1 MPLRNGPHGYGLV
14 TKLLHWLTFA
24 ALAAQFV
31 VGYVMVSEDRG
42 SEESACDPPAEDRSG
57 DDLSDAAKAR
67 IDRLEEQCERQ
78 QDARDARVEDDPL
91 GTAYSDLGSG
101 EILNGGLTLPEVH
114 VLLGLLVLALAASR
128 VVWRRTA
135 GLPPW
140 AEGLSESERTL
151 AHWTEK
157 ALLALLF
164 MMPLSGLLLVLVS
177 YDLLPLH
184 IAAHIG
190 FFVAIAAHLGLV
202 LKHQL
207 VDRDRLVSR
216 ML

>member
-14 TKLLHWLTFA
+14 TKSLHWVTVVV
-24 ALAAQFV
+24 LAAQFV
-31 VGYVMVSEDRG
+31 VGYLMLRVDDGVEEAGCDRT
-42 SEESACDPPAEDRSG
+42 S
-57 DDLSDAAKAR
+57 
-67 IDRLEEQCERQ
+67 DRLEQQCEQRQ
-78 QDARDARVEDDPL
+78 EALEARADDPL
-91 GTAYSDLGSG
+91 GTAYSDLRSG
-101 EILNGGLTLPEVH
+101 DIFGGGLSLPEVH
-114 VLLGLLVLALAASR
+114 VLLGLLVLLLAASR

-140 AEGLSESERTL
+140 AEGLSAGERRL

-157 ALLALLF
+157 GLLALLF
-164 MMPLSGLLLVLVS
+164 LIPLSGLALVLVS

-184 IAAHIG
+184 IAAHLG
-190 FFVAIAAHLGLV
+190 FFATIATHLGLV

-207 VDRDRLVSR
+207 LDRDRLVSR

>member
-31 VGYVMVSEDRG
+31 VGYVMLSEDRG
-42 SEESACDPPAEDRSG
+42 LEEAACDPPAEDRSS

-67 IDRLEEQCERQ
+67 IDRIEEQCEQRQ
-78 QDARDARVEDDPL
+78 DRLDARADDPL

-140 AEGLSESERTL
+140 ADGLSESERTL

-157 ALLALLF
+157 VLLSLLF
-164 MMPLSGLLLVLVS
+164 VMPLSGLLIVVVS

-184 IAAHIG
+184 IAAHIA

-207 VDRDRLVSR
+207 VDRDRLVAR

>member
-14 TKLLHWLTFA
+14 TKLLHWATVA
-24 ALAAQFV
+24 ALVAQFV
-31 VGYVMVSEDRG
+31 VGYVMLNGDGGFEEADCDRG
-42 SEESACDPPAEDRSG
+42 S
-57 DDLSDAAKAR
+57 
-67 IDRLEEQCERQ
+67 DRLEEQCERQ
-78 QDARDARVEDDPL
+78 QDALEARADDPL

-101 EILNGGLTLPEVH
+101 EILGGGINLPELH
-114 VLLGLLVLALAASR
+114 VLLGLLVLTLAVVR
-128 VVWRRTA
+128 VAWRRTA

-140 AEGLSESERTL
+140 AESLSAGERTL

-157 ALLALLF
+157 ALLVLLF
-164 MMPLSGLLLVLVS
+164 LIPLSGLSLVLVS

-184 IAAHIG
+184 IAAHLG
-190 FFVAIAAHLGLV
+190 FFATIATHLGLV

-207 VDRDRLVSR
+207 LDRDRLLSR

>member
-14 TKLLHWLTFA
+14 SKLLHWVTVA

-31 VGYVMVSEDRG
+31 VGYVMLRDDG
-42 SEESACDPPAEDRSG
+42 GLEEAECDG
-57 DDLSDAAKAR
+57 GT
-67 IDRLEEQCERQ
+67 DRLEEQCEQRQ
-78 QDARDARVEDDPL
+78 EVLEARADDPL

-101 EILNGGLTLPEVH
+101 DILNGGVTLPEVH
-114 VLLGLLVLALAASR
+114 VLLGLLVLVLAASR

-140 AEGLSESERTL
+140 AEGLSSRERTL

-157 ALLALLF
+157 VLLALLF
-164 MMPLSGLLLVLVS
+164 LIPLSGLSLVLVS

-184 IAAHIG
+184 IAAHLG
-190 FFVAIAAHLGLV
+190 FFATIATHLGLV

-207 VDRDRLVSR
+207 LDRDRLVSR

>member
-14 TKLLHWLTFA
+14 TKILHWATVA
-24 ALAAQFV
+24 ALVAQFV
-31 VGYVMVSEDRG
+31 VGYVMLNDDGGFERAECDRP
-42 SEESACDPPAEDRSG
+42 SDRIEEGCEEQQ
-57 DDLSDAAKAR
+57 
-67 IDRLEEQCERQ
+67 DRLE
-78 QDARDARVEDDPL
+78 ARADDPL

-101 EILNGGLTLPEVH
+101 DILGGGVTLPELH
-114 VLLGLLVLALAASR
+114 VLLGLLVLALAVAR
-128 VVWRRTA
+128 VVWRRATS
-135 GLPPW
+135 LPPW
-140 AEGLSESERTL
+140 AEGLSAGERRL

-157 ALLALLF
+157 VLLVLLF
-164 MMPLSGLLLVLVS
+164 LIPLSGLSLVLVS

-190 FFVAIAAHLGLV
+190 FFATIATHVGLV

-207 VDRDRLVSR
+207 LDRDRLVSR

>member
-14 TKLLHWLTFA
+14 TKLLHWVTVA

-31 VGYVMVSEDRG
+31 VGYVMATDDGGFEEAECDR
-42 SEESACDPPAEDRSG
+42 RS
-57 DDLSDAAKAR
+57 
-67 IDRLEEQCERQ
+67 DRLEEQCEQQ
-78 QDARDARVEDDPL
+78 QDRLEARADDPL

-101 EILNGGLTLPEVH
+101 DILDGGVSLPEVH
-114 VLLGLLVLALAASR
+114 VLLGLLVLVLAASR

-140 AEGLSESERTL
+140 AEGLSPGERTL

-164 MMPLSGLLLVLVS
+164 LIPLSGLSLVLVS

-184 IAAHIG
+184 IAAHLG
-190 FFVAIAAHLGLV
+190 FFATIATHLALV

>member
-14 TKLLHWLTFA
+14 TKSLHWVTVVV
-24 ALAAQFV
+24 LAAQFV
-31 VGYVMVSEDRG
+31 VGYVMLRVDDG
-42 SEESACDPPAEDRSG
+42 FEEAGCDGTS
-57 DDLSDAAKAR
+57 
-67 IDRLEEQCERQ
+67 DRLEQQCEQRQ
-78 QDARDARVEDDPL
+78 EALEARADDPL
-91 GTAYSDLGSG
+91 GTAYSDLRSG
-101 EILNGGLTLPEVH
+101 DILGGGLSLPEVH
-114 VLLGLLVLALAASR
+114 VLLGLLVLVLAASR

-140 AEGLSESERTL
+140 AEGLSAGERTL

-157 ALLALLF
+157 GLLALLF
-164 MMPLSGLLLVLVS
+164 LIPLSGLALVLVS

-184 IAAHIG
+184 IAAHLV
-190 FFVAIAAHLGLV
+190 FFATIATHLGLV

-207 VDRDRLVSR
+207 LDRDRLVSR

>member
-1 MPLRNGPHGYGLV
+1 MPLHNGPHGYGLV
-14 TKLLHWLTFA
+14 TKLLHWATVA
-24 ALAAQFV
+24 ALATQFV
-31 VGYVMVSEDRG
+31 VGYVMLNGDGGV
-42 SEESACDPPAEDRSG
+42 EEADCDGRTDQ
-57 DDLSDAAKAR
+57 
-67 IDRLEEQCERQ
+67 LEERCEQ
-78 QDARDARVEDDPL
+78 QQEVLEARAEDPL

-101 EILNGGLTLPEVH
+101 EILGGGITLPELH
-114 VLLGLLVLALAASR
+114 VLLGLLILTLAVVR

-140 AEGLSESERTL
+140 AEGLSAGERAL

-157 ALLALLF
+157 ALRVLLF
-164 MMPLSGLLLVLVS
+164 LIPLSGLSLVLVS

-184 IAAHIG
+184 IAAHVG
-190 FFVAIAAHLGLV
+190 FFATVAAHLGLV

-207 VDRDRLVSR
+207 LDRDRLVSR

>member
-14 TKLLHWLTFA
+14 TKLLHWVTVV

-31 VGYVMVSEDRG
+31 VGYVMLRDDGGFEKAECDRP
-42 SEESACDPPAEDRSG
+42 S
-57 DDLSDAAKAR
+57 
-67 IDRLEEQCERQ
+67 DRLEEQCEQQ
-78 QDARDARVEDDPL
+78 QDRLEARADDPL

-101 EILNGGLTLPEVH
+101 DILGGGVTLPELH
-114 VLLGLLVLALAASR
+114 VLLGLLVLALAVAR
-128 VVWRRTA
+128 VVWRRATS
-135 GLPPW
+135 LPPW
-140 AEGLSESERTL
+140 AEGLSAGERTL

-157 ALLALLF
+157 ALLVLLF
-164 MMPLSGLLLVLVS
+164 LIPLSGLSLVLVN

-184 IAAHIG
+184 IAAHLG
-190 FFVAIAAHLGLV
+190 FFATIATHLGLV

-207 VDRDRLVSR
+207 LDRDRLVSR

>member
-14 TKLLHWLTFA
+14 TKLLHWATVV
-24 ALAAQFV
+24 ALATQFV
-31 VGYVMVSEDRG
+31 VGYAMRTDDGGFEKAECDR
-42 SEESACDPPAEDRSG
+42 P
-57 DDLSDAAKAR
+57 SD
-67 IDRLEEQCERQ
+67 
-78 QDARDARVEDDPL
+78 RVEERCEQQQESLETRAEDPL

-101 EILNGGLTLPEVH
+101 QILGGGINLPELH
-114 VLLGLLVLALAASR
+114 VLLGLLVLTLAVAR

-140 AEGLSESERTL
+140 AEGLSPGERTL

-157 ALLALLF
+157 SLLVLLF
-164 MMPLSGLLLVLVS
+164 LIPLSGLSLVLVS

-190 FFVAIAAHLGLV
+190 FFATVATHLGLV

-207 VDRDRLVSR
+207 MDRDRLVSR

>member
-14 TKLLHWLTFA
+14 TKLLHWLTVA
-24 ALAAQFV
+24 ALATQFV
-31 VGYVMVSEDRG
+31 VGYVMSTDDGGFEAAD
-42 SEESACDPPAEDRSG
+42 CDLRS
-57 DDLSDAAKAR
+57 
-67 IDRLEEQCERQ
+67 DRLEEQCERG
-78 QDARDARVEDDPL
+78 QDRLEARAEDPL

-101 EILNGGLTLPEVH
+101 DILTGGLSLPELH
-114 VLLGLLVLALAASR
+114 VLLGLLVLALAVGR

-140 AEGLSESERTL
+140 AEGLSSSERSL

-157 ALLALLF
+157 VLLVLLF
-164 MMPLSGLLLVLVS
+164 AIPLSGLSLVLVS

-190 FFVAIAAHLGLV
+190 FFATIATHLALV

-207 VDRDRLVSR
+207 VDRDQLVSR